1 MRKGETAM
9 KTFDYKVRFP
19 KELEPQ
25 IKAQAEKNGVSVNQ
39 FVIGAVI
46 AALQPVQP
54 QTVTEQPKETPVAGS
69 RSHLDEKIALMQANE
84 RLHALQ
90 AKTAAER
97 AAREHR
103 EVKPV
108 IKHPPKWAGLP
119 GQRPDE
125 SNVEW
130 VERKRKEAEE
140 IYKQGIERIQREKEQ
155 KA

>member
-1 MRKGETAM
+1 ME
-9 KTFDYKVRFP
+9 TFDYKVRFP
-19 KELEPQ
+19 KDLEPQ
-25 IKAQAEKNGVSVNQ
+25 IKAQAEKNGESVNQ

-54 QTVTEQPKETPVAGS
+54 QTVTEQPKETPVTGS
-69 RSHLDEKIALMQANE
+69 KSPIDEKIALMQANE
-84 RLHALQ
+84 RLQALQ

-97 AAREHR
+97 AAREHG

-140 IYKQGIERIQREKEQ
+140 IYQKKEF
-155 KA
+155 

>member
-1 MRKGETAM
+1 MAETFNQM
-9 KTFDYKVRFP
+9 IRFP
-19 KELEPQ
+19 KDLEPQ
-25 IKAQAEKNGVSVNQ
+25 IKAQAEKNGISVNQ

-69 RSHLDEKIALMQANE
+69 KSPIDEKIALMQANE

-97 AAREHR
+97 AAREHG
-103 EVKPV
+103 EVAPV
-108 IKHPPKWAGLP
+108 VKHLPKWAGLP

-125 SNVEW
+125 NNVEW
-130 VERKRKEAEE
+130 VERKRKEAKE
-140 IYKQGIERIQREKEQ
+140 IYKQGMERIQREKEQ

>member
-1 MRKGETAM
+1 MSETFNQM
-9 KTFDYKVRFP
+9 IRFP
-19 KELEPQ
+19 KDLEPQ

-54 QTVTEQPKETPVAGS
+54 QTVTGS
-69 RSHLDEKIALMQANE
+69 RNPIDEKIALMQANE

-97 AAREHR
+97 AAREHG

-155 KA
+155 TT

>member
-9 KTFDYKVRFP
+9 ETFDYKVRFP
-19 KELEPQ
+19 KDLEPQ
-25 IKAQAEKNGVSVNQ
+25 IKAQAEKNGESVNQ

-46 AALQPVQP
+46 AALQPVQLL
-54 QTVTEQPKETPVAGS
+54 TVTEQPKETPVTGS
-69 RSHLDEKIALMQANE
+69 KSPIDEKIALMQANE

-97 AAREHR
+97 AAREHG

-140 IYKQGIERIQREKEQ
+140 IYKQGMERIQREKEQ

>member
-1 MRKGETAM
+1 MSETFNQM
-9 KTFDYKVRFP
+9 IRFP
-19 KELEPQ
+19 KDLEPQ

-46 AALQPVQP
+46 AALQAVQP
-54 QTVTEQPKETPVAGS
+54 QTVTEQPKEMPVTGS
-69 RSHLDEKIALMQANE
+69 ISPIDEKIALMQANE

-97 AAREHR
+97 AAREHG

-108 IKHPPKWAGLP
+108 VKHPPKWAGLP
-119 GQRPDE
+119 GQRTDE

-130 VERKRKEAEE
+130 VERKTAEANE
-140 IYKQGIERIQREKEQ
+140 IYKSAMERLKAEKKSET
-155 KA
+155 K

>member
-1 MRKGETAM
+1 MAETFNQM
-9 KTFDYKVRFP
+9 IRFP
-19 KELEPQ
+19 KDLEPQ
-25 IKAQAEKNGVSVNQ
+25 IKSQAEKNGVSVNQ

-46 AALQPVQP
+46 ASLQPVQP
-54 QTVTEQPKETPVAGS
+54 HTVTEEPKEMPVTGS
-69 RSHLDEKIALMQANE
+69 RNTLDEKIALMQANE

-97 AAREHR
+97 AAREHG

-119 GQRPDE
+119 GQQPDE

>member
-1 MRKGETAM
+1 MRKVEAAM
-9 KTFDYKVRFP
+9 ETFDYKVCFP

-54 QTVTEQPKETPVAGS
+54 HTATEKPKETPVTGS
-69 RSHLDEKIALMQANE
+69 INPLDEKIALMQANE

-97 AAREHR
+97 AAREHG

-140 IYKQGIERIQREKEQ
+140 IYKQGIERIQREKE
-155 KA
+155 